1 LRRDQLTL
9 LTLIASLAVGGTAII
24 AFDKS
29 GKPELVKSAL
39 GKELLLVPR
48 ATEEVPISL
57 TASDGT
63 GLKLTGL
70 KAESVVV
77 DPLSFTELRMT
88 FQNPDSRVLEGRFS
102 ITLPPGASVSRFAMK
117 IDGKWQE
124 AEVVEKQRARQTYE
138 DFLHRRQDP
147 ALLEQGAGNSF
158 SARVFPIPPSGV
170 KEIVIAYSQ
179 ELSGEESTLVP
190 LAGLRSVGELEVAV
204 SLPGTSQGARRF
216 SSRRADAPGDV
227 VLVREKLGDRD
238 GVRNAGEAI
247 VKVRV
252 PDDGGRDELASVLIL
267 VDTSASRA
275 LGFESQL
282 ATLSALVK
290 ALGGSRVSV
299 VAFDQSTE
307 RIYEGQ
313 ANGFGTREL
322 ERLRARG
329 ALGATDLFGALDAAS
344 REVERNKLTRVV
356 LLGDGVATAFGSRE
370 HQLGE
375 AQKKLKASGVERFDV
390 VAFGGIRDEAALAA
404 LVTGEYPKAGVVA
417 RGDRAFAE
425 VVSRLTRRSIR
436 DLPVKVEGALW
447 YHPQKLSGIQAGDE
461 RLVYVQ
467 SDPSQPVKV
476 ALGDAAPREM
486 KLAEAPQPLVERALA
501 KAKIDGLIEGD
512 LPADEKRKRVVEL
525 SVARRVL
532 SPYTSLLVLETELD
546 YRRYNIER
554 SALSN
559 ILSVENGK
567 LVVVNRSA
575 FNGDTKGAE
584 MERPVDNREGG
595 TGVRAKSEDGSM
607 ARPKGGG
614 SPRRSAAQAADELSA
629 NGDFAPREAAPEG
642 AREFGMLDL
651 LKQGAGGADTP
662 TPAPQSAAGRDDPS
676 QAAGNRWGDEIGDSS
691 GSGGLGLSGT
701 SEGGGGRGEGLGA
714 AAARPASG
722 LSRAGAGVGA
732 IGAGRLGG
740 SHTASNL
747 KVRWGTFEVRG
758 KLPQEVVQRI
768 VRQNFGRFRLCYE
781 QALARNPNLQGNLGI
796 KFVIDQS
803 GTVGNARP
811 NGAGGITDASMRA
824 CVAAA
829 HDSLSFPAPESGTV
843 VVTETLGFSKEGP
856 VFPEIEYR
864 PTVVE
869 ARFWSQQ
876 LPPGR
881 PPDPP
886 INPDW
891 PASPTGYEGRF
902 AEVMQVIGKKNPGG
916 AIERA
921 RAYRKEAPGDVMALV
936 ALGHAMKSGGDL
948 PGAARAFGSIIDLFP
963 DRADLR
969 RFAGAELEGLD
980 TEAALRLAEDSFRKA
995 QEDRPDHSS
1004 TYRLLAYSLVK
1015 QKHYAEAFDYLEKA
1029 LAQGQRY
1036 QRQGTEQI
1044 MREDLG
1050 LIAAAWQRAEPG
1062 KTEAIRVRLS
1072 KAGGVLE
1079 DAPSTRFVLN
1089 WETDAN
1095 DVDLHVFDGLGDHA
1109 YYGRRQLSSG
1119 GFLYADVTNGYGPEC
1134 FILRGKPLKEVKKY
1148 TLQVHYFAR
1157 GPMGFGMGKLQIVRH
1172 DGKGGLTF
1180 DERPFVV
1187 MQDKAHVDLGTFVPT

>member
-1 LRRDQLTL
+1 MRRDQLTL
-9 LTLIASLAVGGTAII
+9 LTLIASLAVGGAALIT
-24 AFDKS
+24 FDKS
-29 GKPELVKSAL
+29 GTPELVTSAL

-48 ATEEVPISL
+48 ATEEAPISL

-63 GLKLTGL
+63 GLKLMSL
-70 KAESVVV
+70 KSESVVV

-158 SARVFPIPPSGV
+158 SARVFPIPPNGV

-179 ELSGEESTLVP
+179 ELSDRESTLVP
-190 LAGLRSVGELEVAV
+190 LAGLRSVGELDLAV
-204 SLPGTSQGARRF
+204 NLPGTSGGARRF

-227 VLVREKLGDRD
+227 VFVRETLGDRD
-238 GVRNAGEAI
+238 GVRSSGEAI

-252 PDDGGRDELASVLIL
+252 PDDGGRDELASVLVL

-275 LGFESQL
+275 LGFESEL

-290 ALGGSRVSV
+290 ELKGSRVSV
-299 VAFDQSTE
+299 LAFDQTTE

-313 ANGFGTREL
+313 ASGFGAREL

-344 REVERNKLTRVV
+344 REVEKNQLKRVV
-356 LLGDGVATAFGSRE
+356 LLGDGVTTAFGSRE
-370 HQLGE
+370 HKLAE
-375 AQKKLKASGVERFDV
+375 AQKKLTASGVERFDV
-390 VAFGGIRDEAALAA
+390 IAFGGIRDEAALSA

-417 RGDRAFAE
+417 RGDLAFTE
-425 VVSRLTRRSIR
+425 VASRLTRRSVR

-467 SDPSQPVKV
+467 SDPSQPVNV

-532 SPYTSLLVLETELD
+532 SPYTSLLVLETEFD

-559 ILSVENGK
+559 ILSVQNGK
-567 LVVVNRSA
+567 LVVVNRSVFSA
-575 FNGDTKGAE
+575 DTKTAPIE
-584 MERPVDNREGG
+584 APQVDNKEGG
-595 TGVRAKSEDGSM
+595 TGVRAKGEEGSM
-607 ARPKGGG
+607 GRPQGGG
-614 SPRRSAAQAADELSA
+614 SAQRMAARDSADPAPTASDERRAALE
-629 NGDFAPREAAPEG
+629 E
-642 AREFGMLDL
+642 AREFGMLGL
-651 LKQGAGGADTP
+651 LNQGAGGAEP
-662 TPAPQSAAGRDDPS
+662 PPPAAAPQPVTGS
-676 QAAGNRWGDEIGDSS
+676 GNLWGDEIGEPTP
-691 GSGGLGLSGT
+691 T
-701 SEGGGGRGEGLGA
+701 SA
-714 AAARPASG
+714 PKPARA
-722 LSRAGAGVGA
+722 LSRAEDGGVGA
-732 IGAGRLGG
+732 GHGRLGG
-740 SHTASNL
+740 SHATSAP
-747 KVRWGTFEVRG
+747 KVRWGSFDVRG
-758 KLPQEVVQRI
+758 KLPREVVQRI
-768 VRQNFGRFRLCYE
+768 MRQNFGRFRLCYE
-781 QALARNPNLQGNLGI
+781 QALARNPNLQGSVGVE
-796 KFVIDQS
+796 FVIDKS
-803 GTVGNARP
+803 GSVGNARA
-811 NGAGGITDASMRA
+811 NGAGDITDVSMRA
-824 CVAAA
+824 CVVAAQ
-829 HDSLSFPAPESGTV
+829 SNLSFPAPESGAV
-843 VVTETLGFSKEGP
+843 VVNATFAFSTDGQPPPPAVESP
-856 VFPEIEYR
+856 PI
-864 PTVVE
+864 VV
-869 ARFWSQQ
+869 APGFWSPMH
-876 LPPGR
+876 PPGS
-881 PPDPP
+881 PPAPP
-886 INPDW
+886 LNPDW

-902 AEVMQVIGKKNPGG
+902 AEVMQAIAEKNPGG
-916 AIERA
+916 ALERA
-921 RAYRKEAPGDVMALV
+921 RAYRKDAPGDVMALV
-936 ALGHAMKSGGDL
+936 ALGNAMKAGGDV

-969 RFAGAELEGLD
+969 RFAGVELEGLD
-980 TEAALRLAEDSFRKA
+980 TDAALRLAEDSFRKA

-1029 LAQGQRY
+1029 LRQGQRY
-1036 QRQGTEQI
+1036 HRQGTEQI

-1062 KTEAIRVRLS
+1062 KSEEIRTRLS

-1079 DAPSTRFVLN
+1079 NAPSTRFVLN

-1095 DVDLHVFDGLGDHA
+1095 DVDLHVYDGLGDHA

-1148 TLQVHYFAR
+1148 TLQVHYYAR

>member
-9 LTLIASLAVGGTAII
+9 LTLIASLAVGGAAII
-24 AFDKS
+24 SFDPS
-29 GKPELVKSAL
+29 GNPEFVTSAL

-48 ATEEVPISL
+48 VTEEAPISL

-63 GLKLTGL
+63 GLKLTNL
-70 KAESVVV
+70 RAESVVV

-158 SARVFPIPPSGV
+158 SARVFPIPPNGV

-179 ELSGEESTLVP
+179 ELADEKATLVP
-190 LAGLRSVGELEVAV
+190 LAGLRAVGELDVAV

-216 SSRRADAPGDV
+216 STRRADAPGDV
-227 VLVREKLGDRD
+227 VLVRDQLGARD

-252 PDDGGRDELASVLIL
+252 PDDGGRDELGSLLIL

-275 LGFESQL
+275 LGFEREL
-282 ATLSALVK
+282 ETLSALVK
-290 ALGGSRVSV
+290 SLGGSRVCV
-299 VAFDQSTE
+299 LAFDQTTE
-307 RIYEGQ
+307 RIFEGQ
-313 ANGFGTREL
+313 ANGFGSREL

-329 ALGATDLFGALDAAS
+329 ALGATDLFGALDAAA
-344 REVERNKLTRVV
+344 REVEKNGLKRVV
-356 LLGDGVATAFGSRE
+356 LLGDGVTTAFGKRE
-370 HQLGE
+370 EKLGE

-390 VAFGGIRDEAALAA
+390 IAFGGIRDEAALSA
-404 LVTGEYPKAGVVA
+404 LVTGEYAKAGVVA
-417 RGDRAFAE
+417 RGDLEFDE
-425 VVSRLTRRSIR
+425 VTSRLTRRSVR

-447 YHPQKLSGIQAGDE
+447 SYPQKLSGIQAGDE

-476 ALGDAAPREM
+476 ALGDAPPREM

-501 KAKIDGLIEGD
+501 KAKIDSLVEGN
-512 LPADEKRKRVVEL
+512 LSAEEKRKQVVEL

-532 SPYTSLLVLETELD
+532 SPYTSLLVLETEFD
-546 YRRYNIER
+546 YQRYGIQR
-554 SALSN
+554 SALAN

-567 LVVVNRSA
+567 LTVINRSTFSADTKDREVVVA
-575 FNGDTKGAE
+575 PT
-584 MERPVDNREGG
+584 VDNKEGG
-595 TGVRAKSEDGSM
+595 TGTRAKGEDELMKRVQSSGSSRF
-607 ARPKGGG
+607 AVQGPADN
-614 SPRRSAAQAADELSA
+614 AAPAAAAPAAERAERQAALE
-629 NGDFAPREAAPEG
+629 E
-642 AREFGMLDL
+642 AREFGMLGL
-651 LKQGAGGADTP
+651 LNQSAGGAAE
-662 TPAPQSAAGRDDPS
+662 PAPASPPAAT
-676 QAAGNRWGDEIGDSS
+676 ATGNMWGDPIGDSF
-691 GSGGLGLSGT
+691 GSGGLGSSGT
-701 SEGGGGRGEGLGA
+701 GAGGGGRGEGM
-714 AAARPASG
+714 G
-722 LSRAGAGVGA
+722 LSG
-732 IGAGRLGG
+732 IGSLGSGSGHGRLGG
-740 SHTASNL
+740 SHATSNV
-747 KVRWGTFEVRG
+747 KVRWGAFEVRG
-758 KLPQEVVQRI
+758 QLPKEVVQRI

-781 QALARNPNLQGNLGI
+781 QALARNPSLQGNVGI
-796 KFVIDQS
+796 TFVIDES
-803 GTVGNARP
+803 GSVQNPRP
-811 NGAGGITDASMRA
+811 NGAQELDDTAMQN
-824 CVAAA
+824 CVVGA
-829 HDSLSFPAPESGTV
+829 HRGLSFPAPDSGRV
-843 VVTETLGFSKEGP
+843 VVNATLGFSTDG
-856 VFPEIEYR
+856 R
-864 PTVVE
+864 
-869 ARFWSQQ
+869 A
-876 LPPGR
+876 PP
-881 PPDPP
+881 PALESPP
-886 INPDW
+886 IVVDTRFRAPWRPEGNPPSPPVNPEW
-891 PASPTGYEGRF
+891 PATPTGYEGHF
-902 AEVMQVIGKKNPGG
+902 AEVMKAIGDKNLGG
-916 AIERA
+916 ALERA

-936 ALGHAMKSGGDL
+936 ALGQALKAGGDL

-969 RFAGAELEGLD
+969 RFAGVELEGLATD
-980 TEAALRLAEDSFRKA
+980 GALRLAEDSFRKA

-1029 LAQGQRY
+1029 IAQGQRY

-1050 LIAAAWQRAEPG
+1050 LIAAAWQSAEPS
-1062 KTEAIRVRLS
+1062 KKESIRERLS
-1072 KAGGVLE
+1072 RAGGVLE

-1095 DVDLHVFDGLGDHA
+1095 DVDLHVYDGLGDHA
-1109 YYGRRQLSSG
+1109 YYGRKQLSSG

-1134 FILRGKPLKEVKKY
+1134 FTLRGPALKPVKKY
-1148 TLQVHYFAR
+1148 TLQVHYYAR